1 MATGNSIAVLL
12 KNAEGKQVLPVSKAN
27 LVELLSSTYTNLFN
41 GKIAQADVDSA
52 LAYIAGTH
60 IPAAITAAN
69 NYTNNY
75 TDSKV
80 SALTY
85 NESATAGKAVVSV
98 TETNGII
105 APVQGD
111 VYSEYVKYDNAAD
124 SRTLKSY
131 LDTLT
136 SKDAEIISSY
146 TAADTA
152 LGTRIDN
159 LQNAQAL
166 KLTKGATTT
175 SDSSAAT
182 GNDLKIGNDGSTYKL
197 WQGTTQVAEF
207 TFNEK
212 DSFVESGVARQ
223 ATATDVSNA
232 TTEGGDAPFA
242 VGDWIIALTLKV
254 QTNQGDTSTKTVYI
268 PAESLVD
275 AYTSGS
281 QNTDMV
287 VIDVN
292 QSTNKITATITDGTV
307 TKAKLAQ
314 AVQTSLGLADTALQN
329 VTLNSTSIVNNK
341 IAELTVGVGDTAG
354 SIKVNGT
361 DYVPKDLKT
370 IATSGLASNAT
381 VKRDSTNGTEISK
394 LGQTVDTT
402 DTDVQSVLEAL
413 AGKVNTIT
421 GSMVTTVDGDTY
433 SNNGVNITLDTNNT
447 TGDVKVKVSSSNL
460 DNAATLHYDELNV
473 TTEDFSIYSVKSA

>member
-1 MATGNSIAVLL
+1 MANNSIAVLL
-12 KNAEGKQVLPVSKAN
+12 KNSAGKQVLPVSKAN
-27 LVELLSSTYTNLFN
+27 LVELLSSTYTLFN
-41 GKIAQADVDSA
+41 GKIAQGDVDSA
-52 LAYIAGTH
+52 LAYIAGTY
-60 IPAAITAAN
+60 IPNVATEAK
-69 NYTNNY
+69 NY

-98 TETNGII
+98 TESNGII

-111 VYSEYVKYDNAAD
+111 VYSEYVKYDNAVN
-124 SRTLKSY
+124 SPTLKSY
-131 LDTLT
+131 LDSLT

-166 KLTKGATTT
+166 KLTKGVDTT
-175 SDSSAAT
+175 STSDAAT
-182 GNDLKIGNDGSTYKL
+182 GNNLKIGNDGATYKL

-223 ATATDVSNA
+223 ATATDVTTA
-232 TTEGGDAPFA
+232 TPDGGTAPFKEN
-242 VGDWIIALTLKV
+242 DWVIVLTLKV
-254 QTNQGDTSTKTVYI
+254 QTNQGGNETKTVYI

-281 QNTDMV
+281 QNGDMV
-287 VIDVN
+287 VVEVDN
-292 QSTNKITATITDGTV
+292 STNKITATITDGTV
-307 TKAKLAQ
+307 TKAKL
-314 AVQTSLGLADTALQN
+314 VQGVQDSLNLADSALQGA
-329 VTLNSTSIVNNK
+329 TLNGTSIVSNK
-341 IAELTVGVGDTAG
+341 IAALTVATGTTAG
-354 SIKVNGT
+354 SIAVNGT

-370 IATSGLASNAT
+370 IATSGLASDAKVTRAAN
-381 VKRDSTNGTEISK
+381 SELSK
-394 LGQTVDTT
+394 LTDPADTS
-402 DTDVQSVLEAL
+402 DTNVQATLETL
-413 AGKVNTIT
+413 AGKVNKIT
-421 GSMVTTVDGDTY
+421 GGMVTSIDGDTY
-433 SNNGVNITLDTNNT
+433 TNNDVTITLDTDHT

-460 DNAATLHYDELNV
+460 DNAATLHYDQLNNV
-473 TTEDFSIYSVKSA
+473 TTEDFSLYQTA